1 MGNLQI
7 TATLNGDD
15 ASSIA
20 ELNELTVQATFDQGN
35 PQAEIE
41 TQQLTFVNEYA
52 TIIKNWLDG
61 GLNGSSPGYSEGI
74 PFEFNVSQQGL
85 PTTNAFK
92 GCLDM
97 REGFR
102 RIDPTTYVAKMIRE
116 DGIENLQGN
125 SEGLTWELLYQQGV
139 INDNDFGSMPYVIEK
154 EFNFVEFA
162 TVAIATY
169 MTAKETHAAIQ
180 RVSRDA
186 AAFIETATGSAI
198 GLPAALIGAA
208 VRLVIE
214 IIFTAILLVN
224 LIRLVTQLISYLI
237 SPVKFHKFILV
248 DTLMNRGSNY
258 LDYTYNTSIPQITNN
273 VNQLRLAV
281 LPSKTNIDIDD
292 QAMKIDLGLTVNQP
306 GVGYPSSADFG
317 YTFAEMIKLNN
328 DVFNAKVAI
337 KNGVIQQHSLNSSY
351 WLDQS
356 TYTLPPVLDESIAV
370 NMDETVKNYL
380 IEFARDK
387 KDVNTVINFTG
398 TTYEVITEQING
410 NIRKNEQ
417 IRGLNRVQIPY
428 ALGNRKE
435 GLNAFERFVKALAE
449 VIDDVIDFFGGT
461 GNNAAS
467 IDARVGM
474 LKLET
479 DFLDVPK
486 LMLIDGAAKLPAN
499 NRAVWSAK
507 VLWDQFHIFNS
518 FVGTSGSDFA
528 DSNQW
533 RKFENLTI
541 PMGYAD
547 FLSVVDN
554 SYLYDCEGHEAQITK
569 LDWSVM
575 LDSALSS
582 GRVRKVWSKNFKETK
597 IEV

>member
-1 MGNLQI
+1 MANLQVI
-7 TATLNGDD
+7 ASLNGDD
-15 ASSIA
+15 SSSIV
-20 ELNELTVQATFDQGN
+20 ELSELTIQATFDQGN

-41 TQQLTFVNEYA
+41 TDQLTFVNNYA

-61 GLNGSSPGYSEGI
+61 GLNGTAPGYSEGI
-74 PFEFNVSQQGL
+74 PFEFNVVQQGL
-85 PTTNAFK
+85 PSTNAFK

-97 REGFR
+97 RDGFR
-102 RIDPTTYVAKMIRE
+102 RVDPTTYKAKMIRQ
-116 DGIENLQGN
+116 DGLENLQGN

-139 INDNDFGSMPYVIEK
+139 INDQDFGSMPYVIEK

-169 MTAKETHAAIQ
+169 MTARETHAAIQ
-180 RVSRDA
+180 RVGRDA
-186 AAFIETATGSAI
+186 VAFVETATGSAI
-198 GLPAALIGAA
+198 GIGAALIGAGI
-208 VRLVIE
+208 RLLIE
-214 IIFTAILLVN
+214 IVFTTILLVR
-224 LIRLVTQLISYLI
+224 LIRLVQQLIAYLI

-248 DTLMNRGSNY
+248 NTLMNRGSNY
-258 LDYTYNTSIPQITNN
+258 LGLTYNTSIAPITADTS
-273 VNQLRLAV
+273 QLRLAI

-292 QAMKIDLGLTVNQP
+292 QAAKIDLGLTVNQP

-317 YTFAEMIKLNN
+317 YTFAEMLKLNN

-337 KNGVIQQHSLNSSY
+337 KNDVIEQHSLNSSY

-356 TYTLPPVLDESIAV
+356 TYTLPPVLDETIQV
-370 NMDETVKNYL
+370 NMNETVKNYL

-398 TTYEVITEQING
+398 TTYEVLTEQING
-410 NIRKNEQ
+410 NVRVNEQ

-449 VIDDVIDFFGGT
+449 VIDDVIDFFGGN
-461 GNNAAS
+461 GNNASS
-467 IDARVGM
+467 ITARVGM

-486 LMLIDGAAKLPAN
+486 LMLIDSANKLPAN

-507 VLWDQFHIFNS
+507 TLWDQYHVYNS
-518 FVGTSGSDFA
+518 FVGTSGSNYA

-533 RKFENLTI
+533 RMFENLTI

-547 FLSVVDN
+547 FLQVVDN
-554 SYLYDCEGHEAQITK
+554 SYLYDCEGNEAQITK

-575 LDSALSS
+575 MDSAVAS
-582 GRVRKVWSKNFKETK
+582 GKVRQVWSRNFKETK